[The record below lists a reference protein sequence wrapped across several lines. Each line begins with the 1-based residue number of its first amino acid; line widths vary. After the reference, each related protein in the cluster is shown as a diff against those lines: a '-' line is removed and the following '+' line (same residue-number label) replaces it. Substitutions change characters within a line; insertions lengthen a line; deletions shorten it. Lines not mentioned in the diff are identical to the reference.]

1 MNTAPFRSRI
11 KLVSTLRSGIAGLLV
26 GGVLA
31 TVLAGLML
39 AKLIAADAKWLVL
52 SLGSGLVLGLVRG
65 AFLRVGE
72 SDILRSIDRRAELE
86 DRLTTSAEVSQTAVF
101 AQPLTQDAQAHFGGL
116 KPKALFPWRW
126 SRRDLLVPVPALLAA
141 GLYFFASMPVHLTAE
156 QKQEQVAMK
165 RAAVEVER
173 LAKPLTQPES
183 GSELTAKEQQ
193 LAKEL
198 NKLQQDMKTASIEKQ
213 PALQKLNELGRDSE
227 VVAQD
232 RNSQSLKS
240 LENAQAALAK
250 TALGE
255 LSKPDSMMSAT
266 ELKNL
271 HARQEKMAA
280 ERDNLRT
287 EEENLKAKLSDLKK
301 RLENNRLSREE
312 REKLSQEAEKLEQ
325 QLNANQENQRQLQA
339 EYDAQSQSAAEMQQ
353 AKELLEGQ
361 EQTLRNQKS
370 ALQKQLSEVE
380 QKLKNS
386 NLSPEQRKAL
396 EDAQKKLQEALK
408 GLEKEL
414 AEVQK
419 AMQDLMDNEKIRE
432 MMEKL
437 NSHPDMQKLREMMA
451 EMQQNAEAQEA
462 GETPTLTKEDL
473 EEMKKKIA
481 QMKEQLEKLA
491 KQLEDPKA
499 LEEFIKAL
507 EEAIKNQEL
516 GSCASGLCMGLP
528 NLLNL
533 PGLAGIPGMPSGMY
547 GEDKMLTDTGT
558 VKKSDRNKDIKAN
571 AATTAVKGRRSE
583 QGAESY
589 IEVRGPTSVGNRTSV
604 PYSKVLPS
612 YRQRAEQAMKNQKIP
627 KQHEKRV
634 KAYFDSLAGKK

>member
-11 KLVSTLRSGIAGLLV
+11 KLVTTIRSGIAGLLL

-31 TVLAGLML
+31 LALASLML
-39 AKLIAADAKWLVL
+39 AKVIPADARWLVL
-52 SLGSGLVLGLVRG
+52 SLVTGFAIGIVLGLVK
-65 AFLRVGE
+65 RVGE
-72 SDILRSIDRRAELE
+72 IDVLRSIDRRAELE

-101 AQPLTQDAQAHFGGL
+101 AQPLTDDAQAHFGAL

-126 SRRDLLVPVPALLAA
+126 SRRDMLVPVPALLAA

-156 QKQEQVAMK
+156 QKQEQAAMK
-165 RAAVEVER
+165 RAAVEIER
-173 LAKPLTQPES
+173 LAKPLIQPEA
-183 GSELTAKEQQ
+183 GTELTAKEKQ
-193 LAKEL
+193 LAQEL

-227 VVAQD
+227 EVAQD
-232 RNSQSLKS
+232 RNNQSLKN

-266 ELKNL
+266 ELKNM

-287 EEENLKAKLSDLKK
+287 EEETLKDKLSDLKK
-301 RLENNRLSREE
+301 RLENSGLSREE
-312 REKLSQEAEKLEQ
+312 REKLSQEAERLEQ
-325 QLNANQENQRQLQA
+325 QLNANQESQRQLQA
-339 EYDAQSQSAAEMQQ
+339 EYDAQSLSEAELQQ

-361 EQTLRNQKS
+361 EQTLQNQKS
-370 ALQKQLSEVE
+370 ALQKQLDEVE

-386 NLSPEQRKAL
+386 SLSHEQRKAL
-396 EDAQKKLQEALK
+396 EEAQKKLQEALK

-419 AMQDLMDNEKIRE
+419 AMQDLMNNEKIRE

-451 EMQQNAEAQEA
+451 EMQQNAEAQGA
-462 GETPTLTKEDL
+462 GETPTLSKEDL
-473 EEMKKKIA
+473 EEMKQKIA
-481 QMKEQLEKLA
+481 QMKEQLEELA

-507 EEAIKNQEL
+507 EEAIKSQEL
-516 GSCASGLCMGLP
+516 GSCAGGLCIGLP
-528 NLLNL
+528 SLLNL
-533 PGLAGIPGMPSGMY
+533 PGLPGIPTGMY
-547 GEDKMLTDTGT
+547 SEDKMVTDTGS
-558 VKKSDRNKDIKAN
+558 VNKSDRNKDIKAN

-583 QGAESY
+583 NGAESY